1 MLYNTAAGTTVTQDA
16 LDAVKTKKYAGSILP
31 NATYGITLGV
41 TIKTLIYQLI
51 WNFRTRCTMVKG
63 TTFCRRKYRELSS
76 DRFWTPNNT
85 GQQIQHHSTRC
96 Q

>member
-1 MLYNTAAGTTVTQDA
+1 MQ
-16 LDAVKTKKYAGSILP
+16 VKTKYAGSILQ
-31 NATYGITLGV
+31 NTYGITLGANY
-41 TIKTLIYQLI
+41 K
-51 WNFRTRCTMVKG
+51 NFDLSVGYGTSEQVYNGKS

-85 GQQIQHHSTRC
+85 GAQIQHHSTRC